1 MPNTF
6 ITPTM
11 IARSALATLYNTIVL
26 AGLVHRDYDA
36 DFSGK
41 VGDTI
46 TVRVPAVFTAQ
57 EFDRT
62 AGIDI
67 QNATET
73 DFDVELDTLL
83 DVSFA
88 VTAEDLTLE
97 LDDFETRLLTPAMEA
112 HAQDIDGRLAEAL
125 IDQARASGY
134 LESGTSAPRDAYR
147 GARKVLG
154 RNKIPLTNRYA
165 VLSPEAVSE
174 ILDDDVLV
182 KANESG
188 STEGLRNAQIGR
200 IFGFDN
206 YETQTIGF
214 GSGTKGEADGIAFHR
229 DAVTLVSRTLE
240 RPMGVAENQVAIE
253 SYKGLGLRVV
263 KDYDINK
270 KQDVVSVDIL
280 IGVTDVRANAAV
292 ELEFAQGS

>member
-11 IARSALATLYNTIVL
+11 IARTALATLYNTIVL

-67 QNATET
+67 QDATET

-88 VTAEDLTLE
+88 VTTEDLTLE

-125 IDQARASGY
+125 IDQARSSGY

-174 ILDDDVLV
+174 ILDDEVLV
-182 KANESG
+182 KVNESG
-188 STEGLRNAQIGR
+188 STDGLRNAQIGR
-200 IFGFDN
+200 VFGFDN
-206 YETQTIGF
+206 YETQTIGY
-214 GSGTKGEADGIAFHR
+214 GSGTKGEADGVAFHR

-280 IGVTDVRANAAV
+280 IGVTDVRDNAAV